1 LTWRRPSTP
10 ETDREESIVSVPA
23 ERKLRDNFG
32 REVVADYSTTELEC
46 LAEMF
51 PLSKALDPGTIF
63 SWQNTYMKTGNGDP
77 NGRSARWLAFYK
89 SALGNFMQYKVPVIR
104 LQKSTPKE
112 AVCVVFE
119 KVNTGGVALNVF
131 ELLTATFASDD
142 FRLKDD
148 WAKHKARLDQR
159 PVLQSVESADFL
171 QAISLLT
178 TYERRSAYTSAGGDT
193 AQAPGVSC
201 KRKDILHLEL
211 ADYKRWAGKV
221 ADAFVWAAQFLG
233 QEHIYRAADVPYR
246 TQLVPL
252 AAIRV
257 VLGNKADIHGNA
269 QKLRNWYWC
278 GVLGELYGGAIE
290 TRFARDLEQVIEW
303 IEGGPRPGTV
313 TEASFLAPRL
323 LTLRT
328 RNSAAYKGIYALL
341 MRNGCMDWVLRERM
355 DYAAFFE
362 YAVDIHHVFPKC

>member
-1 LTWRRPSTP
+1 MPARHLYISPLFRAPKPLAGVAGQPANPDELLLDGQQRLTSLFQALYSGQPVDTSDARGKRLTRWYYIDMAKALDADS
-10 ETDREESIVSVPA
+10 DREEAIVSVPA

-32 REVVADYSTTELEC
+32 REIVADYSTTELEC
-46 LAEMF
+46 ISEMF

-63 SWQNTYMKTGNGDP
+63 SWQNTYMTTCNDA
-77 NGRSARWLAFYK
+77 NERAARWLSFYK
-89 SALGNFMQYKVPVIR
+89 AALGNFMQYKVPVIR

-178 TYERRSAYTSAGGDT
+178 TYERKRAYVSAGGDT

-201 KRKDILHLEL
+201 KRKDILRLEL
-211 ADYKRWAGKV
+211 ADYKRV
-221 ADAFVWAAQFLG
+221 
-233 QEHIYRAADVPYR
+233 
-246 TQLVPL
+246 
-252 AAIRV
+252 
-257 VLGNKADIHGNA
+257 
-269 QKLRNWYWC
+269 
-278 GVLGELYGGAIE
+278 GEQSG
-290 TRFARDLEQVIEW
+290 
-303 IEGGPRPGTV
+303 
-313 TEASFLAPRL
+313 
-323 LTLRT
+323 
-328 RNSAAYKGIYALL
+328 
-341 MRNGCMDWVLRERM
+341 
-355 DYAAFFE
+355 
-362 YAVDIHHVFPKC
+362 